1 MHKNADVDALAS
13 AYFLKEYYGKAL
25 IVADGLDR
33 HAKRLANLFSI
44 EILDDLPDEYEE
56 IITVDTASKEQL
68 GKFSYVDIDVVIDHH
83 ESNNMG
89 AEKRIVDITYPSC
102 AEMVYDMYRFKAS
115 RTAALLI
122 LAGIIGDTLWFRH
135 ANSRTLRI
143 FQEIMDEYDITM
155 DEVRDLFDDNV
166 SFGEKI
172 SVLKGFQRLIYR
184 TYGDKIVAITR
195 VSANESLVAT
205 EILNFADVVFVGSSR
220 KDEVRIIGRSR
231 EVNLL
236 DIFARLAEDYNC
248 NYGGHRKAA
257 GVNCRGDL
265 EALLNSLIFIASEH
279 FKG

>member
-13 AYFLKEYYGKAL
+13 AYFLKEYYGEAFIL
-25 IVADGLDR
+25 ADGLDK
-33 HAKRLANLFSI
+33 HAKRLARIFEIEVLDNL
-44 EILDDLPDEYEE
+44 PGEYGEV
-56 IITVDTASKEQL
+56 ITVDTASREQL
-68 GKFSYVDIDVVIDHH
+68 GKFSNVPIDIVIDHH
-83 ESNNMG
+83 ESNNIE
-89 AEKRIVDITYPSC
+89 AKERIVDTSYPSC

-135 ANSRTLRI
+135 ANSRTLKI
-143 FQEIMDEYDITM
+143 FQEIMDAYDISM
-155 DEVRDLFDDNV
+155 DEVRNLFDDTLG
-166 SFGEKI
+166 FGEKI
-172 SVLKGFQRLIYR
+172 SMLKGFQRLIYR
-184 TYGDKIVAITR
+184 TYGDKIIAVTR

-205 EILNFADVVFVGSSR
+205 ELLNFADVVFVGSSR

-257 GVNCRGDL
+257 GVTCRGDL